1 VSPRRLVPILA
12 VFMVLAGLY
21 IALDWHQARKAR
33 QEDEAKK
40 LFAVQEADITAI
52 TLKRPTGEIRL
63 VKEGKDW
70 RLVQPLKDQADAV
83 ALSSLVNTLAG
94 LRFVR
99 DLGPEKDVKP
109 FGLDQPALVLS
120 FTSGDKSHTLSLG
133 AKAPGGQGWYARRD
147 QDPRVLIIDAAGKG
161 SLDRPLADLR
171 NRSLFDFAA
180 EKVTA
185 LRVKTRAGSVV
196 LEKKD
201 GVWQWLGRE
210 KVKVHAD
217 LLDRLLRFVSMARVK
232 EFVSDAPKDLKPYG
246 LAPPA
251 LDITVTTDKGEQRL
265 MLGARLKDRCFARRG
280 DQAPVVLME
289 DLLLDLFTTPLE
301 KVAALKEN
309 PLWSQVRGAFPQY
322 LEDRRLWT
330 GEVKDVA
337 SLTWGIPEKTWT
349 AARDQD
355 FFKLSGP
362 GEQEVR
368 QPALRVELA
377 LLKLRDLEF
386 DRLATPVGPEAQGKN
401 LVELRDA
408 KGQTLFRMEELGPA
422 DKQVKVRFAAQGA
435 APREAL
441 VSRQAYGQWQKD
453 LEQLAAPPPTK

>member
-1 VSPRRLVPILA
+1 MTPRRLVPILA
-12 VFMVLAGLY
+12 VFVVLAGLY
-21 IALDWHQARKAR
+21 FALDWHQARKAR
-33 QEDEAKK
+33 QEEEAKK
-40 LFAVQEADITAI
+40 LFAVKEADINAI
-52 TLKRPTGEIRL
+52 TLKRPDQEIRL
-63 VKEGKDW
+63 AREGKDW
-70 RLVQPLKDQADAV
+70 RLTQPLTDQADAV
-83 ALSSLVNTLAG
+83 ALSSLVNTLAS

-99 DLGPEKDVKP
+99 DLGPEKELQN
-109 FGLDQPALVLS
+109 FGLDQPALVVS
-120 FTSGDKSHTLSLG
+120 FSAGETSHTLSLG

-147 QDPRVLIIDAAGKG
+147 QDPRVLLIDSGSKE
-161 SLDRPLADLR
+161 SLDRPLTDLR
-171 NRSLFDFAA
+171 NRALFDFLV
-180 EKVTA
+180 ENVKA
-185 LRVKTRAGSVV
+185 LRVKTRAGVVV

-201 GVWQWLGRE
+201 GAWQWLGRE
-210 KVKVHAD
+210 NVKVQAD
-217 LLDRLLRFVSMARVK
+217 RLGSLLRFVSMSRVK
-232 EFVSDAPKDLKPYG
+232 EFVADAPKDLKPYG
-246 LAPPA
+246 LTPPA
-251 LDITVTTDKGEQRL
+251 LDITVVTDKGEQRL

-289 DLLLDLFTTPLE
+289 NLLLDLFTTPLE

-309 PLWSQVRGAFPQY
+309 PQWSQVQGAFPFY

-337 SLTWGIPEKTWT
+337 ALTWGAPEKTWT
-349 AARDQD
+349 GARDKD

-362 GEQEVR
+362 DRQEVR

-386 DRLATPVGPEAQGKN
+386 ERLAAAAGPEAKGKN
-401 LVELRDA
+401 FVELRDA
-408 KGQTLFRMEELGPA
+408 KGQTLFRLEELAPA

-453 LEQLAAPPPTK
+453 LEQLSAPPPTK